1 MRTDKVRGSHAPFQA
16 CRAGDYIAKVSAMN
30 IPSTLS
36 TLIAQ
41 TQAAI
46 AALQTALAALQAAEA
61 AVNGSPAQPTAAS

>member
-16 CRAGDYIAKVSAMN
+16 CRAGDYIAKVAMN